1 MDASFTLS
9 LQSLIF
15 VCFMVGIAGFVDAAA
30 GGGGIISLPAYM
42 FTGMPAHYALGTN
55 KFSGSCGTTLAVFK
69 FWKSGALDIKASL
82 IAAAGSF
89 LGSAAG
95 AKAALMMSDQTL
107 KTILI
112 FILPAAALII
122 SLKRD
127 FGEKDLSSTL
137 NRKKAAVIAFAIGV
151 IIGGYDGMFGPGTGT
166 FAIMAFSVLMK
177 YDLKTASGNAKI
189 LNLASNYASL
199 ITFAMSG
206 TIYYSLAVPAAAC
219 GIVGNY
225 LGARCALA
233 KGSKFI
239 KPMMMAVMSLLLL
252 KIAFD
257 LYAAR

>member
-127 FGEKDLSSTL
+127 LDFL
-137 NRKKAAVIAFAIGV
+137 RKTTNMEDIKEIQKGKKEEIQQKQTSFE
-151 IIGGYDGMFGPGTGT
+151 F
-166 FAIMAFSVLMK
+166 
-177 YDLKTASGNAKI
+177 
-189 LNLASNYASL
+189 
-199 ITFAMSG
+199 
-206 TIYYSLAVPAAAC
+206 YS
-219 GIVGNY
+219 
-225 LGARCALA
+225 
-233 KGSKFI
+233 
-239 KPMMMAVMSLLLL
+239 
-252 KIAFD
+252 
-257 LYAAR
+257 